1 MTTQTTK
8 ERRTRITI
16 YSEAPLG
23 KSGKQTLSGAS
34 LVQDKARYKS
44 RVEADIQAHHKLSLG
59 KAYKGPMQ
67 APTTLLTPALEEAQY
82 FQALFSANSAQSFYS
97 L

>member
-1 MTTQTTK
+1 MTTQTK
-8 ERRTRITI
+8 VRARITI

-34 LVQDKARYKS
+34 LVQDKAAYKA
-44 RVEADIQAHHKLSLG
+44 RVEADIQAHHKLTLG

-82 FQALFSANSAQSFYS
+82 FQALFSASDAQAFYS